1 MFSCWVFILY
11 ITSLLAAFFFYPDV
25 CYCCFIKKKLNV
37 QLLGFISQCLNV
49 PRKEITVVAVATA
62 VADPLNV
69 AGCNLGAA
77 IASRLQLW
85 GNLKIFFDFDNFKI
99 FLKPKFIYPY

>member
-11 ITSLLAAFFFYPDV
+11 ITSLLAAFFFTQTFATV
-25 CYCCFIKKKLNV
+25 ALLKKT
-37 QLLGFISQCLNV
+37 QCTAIGFHISICLNV